1 MHFSH
6 RLFTLAVRSDLILF
20 MLSIYVCFLRFPEWS
35 FAVWLKSYIAL
46 RISAAV
52 SSGFCNNTYSVRALN
67 PCFS

>member
-6 RLFTLAVRSDLILF
+6 RFFTLSVRSDLILF

-46 RISAAV
+46 RKRAAIIPSLRNNAY
-52 SSGFCNNTYSVRALN
+52 SSC
-67 PCFS
+67 